1 MRMFRSAKISHGV
14 HVLVWMV
21 REMSGVDRSGRVG
34 EYEQGVARDNAVRL
48 RQGNLRLRLRF
59 ACPGIG
65 MLLDVFCWREG
76 LLDYLRVLPRAKG
89 NMVGT
94 NFGTC
99 EGVPLIDT
107 RSLPFH
113 LQMLRSPPHPRGEL
127 QEEEVRSQQPAPHE
141 EEAQVSDFALGTLHL
156 GLCVEYKRD

>member
-14 HVLVWMV
+14 NVLVWMV

-59 ACPGIG
+59 ACHGIG
-65 MLLDVFCWREG
+65 MLFDVFCWREG

-89 NMVGT
+89 NMAGT

-107 RSLPFH
+107 RSLPFIFRCYARLPIRAVNCRKKKCGH
-113 LQMLRSPPHPRGEL
+113 SNQLRMKKKL
-127 QEEEVRSQQPAPHE
+127 
-141 EEAQVSDFALGTLHL
+141 
-156 GLCVEYKRD
+156 K